1 VGFRVTSEWTTVGA
15 LTPLVRRHAGAV
27 GGLVVLGSAMALSEG
42 LGLGLFIPLFQS
54 IQDPHVAPVV
64 GGRLGV
70 LLDAPFATLDPAVRL
85 RAILVTLTAVLVVR
99 NALVFAHGALAGRL
113 TSTVV
118 HELRTRAFARV
129 LAVDDRTLATRD
141 TGSWLNLL
149 ESQTWE
155 TAAALGN
162 LVASITRVCKIAV
175 FGAALLA
182 ISGRLTL
189 AVGIVLGL
197 VSMGVRFAARRID
210 VLGRTE
216 TRAWERMAQR
226 LVETLRT
233 LRTIRVFG
241 RERFEHA
248 RFEAVSDEE
257 RRTFHRLQVLQ
268 AMVPPASE
276 FLVAILMLALLWR
289 AVETPGGLPAIL
301 TFLALLYRLHPQIQ
315 QLDGARVSLAA
326 AAAPVAAVMT
336 LLRDETTP
344 APAARPFVRPRTGF
358 VFRDVEL
365 VYDDGRVA
373 LAGATFDLR
382 AGAVTAIVGPSG
394 AGKSTIVKLL
404 LRLVRP
410 TAGTIELDGEPI
422 DATDIASWRARVTVV
437 GQDLPLFDASVA
449 ENIAYGADRAVDEA
463 AIREAACRAD
473 ADAFIRALPDGY
485 ATRLGDDG
493 VRLSGGQRQR
503 IALARALVRDPDV
516 LVLDEATS
524 AVDGLSAALIRRTL
538 ADLGRERTV
547 VVVSHRLDM
556 LTGADDVVVLDRG
569 RVREQGPAARLL
581 ARDGAADRACGVA
594 QARAVGGIG

>member
-1 VGFRVTSEWTTVGA
+1 VGSCVTSEWTTARA

-27 GGLVVLGSAMALSEG
+27 GVLVVLGSAMALSEG
-42 LGLGLFIPLFQS
+42 LGLGLFIPLLRS
-54 IQDPHVAPVV
+54 LEDPHVTTVF
-64 GGRLGV
+64 GGRLSA
-70 LLDAPFATLDPAVRL
+70 LLDAPFATLAPAARL
-85 RAILVTLTAVLVVR
+85 RAVLATLTALLVVR

-118 HELRTRAFARV
+118 HELRVRTFARV
-129 LAVDDRTLATRD
+129 LAADERRLATRD

-155 TAAALGN
+155 TAAALGTA
-162 LVASITRVCKIAV
+162 VGGITRVCKIAV
-175 FGAALLA
+175 FATALFA

-189 AVGIVLGL
+189 AVAVALGA
-197 VSMGVRFAARRID
+197 VSIGVRFAARRID
-210 VLGRTE
+210 ALGREE
-216 TRAWERMAQR
+216 TRVWERMSQR

-241 RERFEHA
+241 RERFEQA
-248 RFEAVSDEE
+248 RFDAVSDEE
-257 RRTFHRLQVLQ
+257 RRTFQHLQVLQ

-276 FLVAILMLALLWR
+276 FLVAVLMLVLLWR
-289 AVETPGGLPAIL
+289 MVETPGGLPAML
-301 TFLALLYRLHPQIQ
+301 TFLALLYRLHPQVQ

-326 AAAPVAAVMT
+326 AGTPVAAVMA
-336 LLRDETTP
+336 LYDDEA
-344 APAARPFVRPRTGF
+344 APPVATRPFVRPRTRIA
-358 VFRDVEL
+358 FRDVGL
-365 VYDDGRVA
+365 VYEDGRTA
-373 LAGATFDLR
+373 LSGATFDVG

-410 TAGTIELDGEPI
+410 TAGTIEIDGVPI
-422 DATDIASWRARVTVV
+422 EAIDPAAWRERVTVV
-437 GQDLPLFDASVA
+437 GQDLPLFDATVA
-449 ENIAYGADRAVDEA
+449 ENIAYGADRAVDEVAIHDA
-463 AIREAACRAD
+463 ARRAD

-503 IALARALVRDPDV
+503 IALARALVREPDV

-524 AVDGLSAALIRRTL
+524 AVDGMSAALIRRTL
-538 ADLGRERTV
+538 AEVGRERTV

-556 LTGADDVVVLDRG
+556 LEGADAVVVLDRG
-569 RVREQGPAARLL
+569 RVCEQGPAARLL
-581 ARDGAADRACGVA
+581 AHDGIADRLCGVA
-594 QARAVGGIG
+594 RARAVGGIG

>member
-1 VGFRVTSEWTTVGA
+1 
-15 LTPLVRRHAGAV
+15 
-27 GGLVVLGSAMALSEG
+27 
-42 LGLGLFIPLFQS
+42 
-54 IQDPHVAPVV
+54 
-64 GGRLGV
+64 
-70 LLDAPFATLDPAVRL
+70 
-85 RAILVTLTAVLVVR
+85 
-99 NALVFAHGALAGRL
+99 
-113 TSTVV
+113 
-118 HELRTRAFARV
+118 
-129 LAVDDRTLATRD
+129 
-141 TGSWLNLL
+141 
-149 ESQTWE
+149 
-155 TAAALGN
+155 
-162 LVASITRVCKIAV
+162 
-175 FGAALLA
+175 
-182 ISGRLTL
+182 
-189 AVGIVLGL
+189 
-197 VSMGVRFAARRID
+197 
-210 VLGRTE
+210 
-216 TRAWERMAQR
+216 
-226 LVETLRT
+226 
-233 LRTIRVFG
+233 
-241 RERFEHA
+241 
-248 RFEAVSDEE
+248 
-257 RRTFHRLQVLQ
+257 
-268 AMVPPASE
+268 
-276 FLVAILMLALLWR
+276 
-289 AVETPGGLPAIL
+289 
-301 TFLALLYRLHPQIQ
+301 
-315 QLDGARVSLAA
+315 
-326 AAAPVAAVMT
+326 
-336 LLRDETTP
+336 
-344 APAARPFVRPRTGF
+344 

-463 AIREAACRAD
+463 AIREAARRAD